1 MSTAGGGTSSA
12 LAPPVSWD
20 AAWAA
25 ALTTLELDL
34 ALAEQMLSLD
44 HIADNPPRDPWAAPL
59 GLGPLPATLADR
71 ARALLD
77 RQIETGRRLA
87 EAADLSRR
95 HSRAAQALRSAPPTV
110 PVYLDTPA

>member
-1 MSTAGGGTSSA
+1 MSAGGGTSTALTPSA
-12 LAPPVSWD
+12 SWD
-20 AAWAA
+20 AVWEA
-25 ALTTLELDL
+25 ALTSLEIDLDL
-34 ALAEQMLSLD
+34 AEAMLSLD
-44 HIADNPPRDPWAAPL
+44 HIADNPPRDPWAPPQ

-95 HSRAAQALRSAPPTV
+95 HSRAAQALRSVPPAV